1 MDDLIKKLKKMV
13 NEETSPSN
21 DNEQNNSINDEIEE
35 YNNSENNINNN
46 IDNNINN
53 NNLETSNDEDKINLN
68 INSNLNSINNDN
80 LLNQNILKQN
90 RINTLA
96 SNNSDFA
103 NNNINNINNISQK
116 NYCETQIDKPFTVSE
131 MKLSRSRSSSKNK
144 NKNHRFA
151 KSLNEENNNINNQ
164 VNNLSLIS
172 KTMYLEKENQDQITN
187 LLTKTLAHIKSNK
200 NNCDINLITNN
211 ISSVLDLYI
220 NSLSNQR
227 LKNAKSSEKDIIL
240 QTKYDTAEKMVKNF
254 ELKYLTS
261 EKEKNKIIK
270 QYNDLEMRFN
280 RIKEK
285 NEMNVQRNEEFL
297 RLEKNN
303 YVLLQTNEDLKK
315 QINEINIQNDFI
327 KKKYEDEIK
336 IVKNLLNQYH
346 QQLVQLQ
353 NKIFGSEENKNINNN
368 QEENIINDGRNNNI
382 ENNNYSNPNND
393 KSLTLN
399 SF

>member
-13 NEETSPSN
+13 NEETSSIN
-21 DNEQNNSINDEIEE
+21 NIVQNNSLNEEIEE
-35 YNNSENNINNN
+35 FNNSYNENNMNNINNINSNKFENSNEEEKMN
-46 IDNNINN
+46 I
-53 NNLETSNDEDKINLN
+53 N
-68 INSNLNSINNDN
+68 INSNLNSINNEN
-80 LLNQNILKQN
+80 NNIMKQN
-90 RINTLA
+90 HINTLA

-103 NNNINNINNISQK
+103 NNNINNINAISQK

-151 KSLNEENNNINNQ
+151 HSLSEENNINNK

-200 NNCDINLITNN
+200 NNYDINLITNN
-211 ISSVLDLYI
+211 INNVLDLYI

-240 QTKYDTAEKMVKNF
+240 QTKYETAEKMVKNF

-270 QYNDLEMRFN
+270 QYNDLEIRFN
-280 RIKEK
+280 KIKEK

-315 QINEINIQNDFI
+315 QINEINIQNDFV

-353 NKIFGSEENKNINNN
+353 NKIFNSQENNINNNN
-368 QEENIINDGRNNNI
+368 QEENIINEGRNNNI
-382 ENNNYSNPNND
+382 ENNNYSNQNNE